1 MDINKKIMDMCF
13 QRGWTLYTLSLEAG
27 ITQSTL
33 QSMMNRGNA
42 PKIETLQAICEAF
55 GITLSQFFLENEQV
69 EILSENEV
77 ELVESFRR
85 LTPEK
90 QQALL
95 KFIDK

>member
-1 MDINKKIMDMCF
+1 MNINKRIMDMCF
-13 QRGWTLYTLSLEAG
+13 ERGWTLYTLSLEAG

-55 GITLSQFFLENEQV
+55 GITLAQFFLEDEQIEV
-69 EILSENEV
+69 LSADEK

-85 LTPEK
+85 LPPEK

-95 KFIDK
+95 KLIDR

>member
-77 ELVESFRR
+77 ELIESFRR

>member
-1 MDINKKIMDMCF
+1 MDINKKIMEMCY

-42 PKIETLQAICEAF
+42 PKIETLQSICEAF
-55 GITLSQFFLENEQV
+55 GITLAQFFLEEETI
-69 EILSENEV
+69 EILNEGEK
-77 ELVESFRR
+77 ELIESFRR

-90 QQALL
+90 QNALL
-95 KFIDK
+95 KFIER

>member
-55 GITLSQFFLENEQV
+55 GITLSQFFLENEKV

>member
-55 GITLSQFFLENEQV
+55 GITLSQFFLENEQA
-69 EILSENEV
+69 EILSANEV
-77 ELVESFRR
+77 ALIASFRR

>member
-13 QRGWTLYTLSLEAG
+13 ERGWTLYTLSLEAG

-55 GITLSQFFLENEQV
+55 GITLAQFFLEEEQV
-69 EILSENEV
+69 EILNADEK
-77 ELVESFRR
+77 ELVDSFRR
-85 LTPEK
+85 LSSEK

-95 KFIDK
+95 KFIDR